1 MFLLILVQIYKKNG
15 GKPHVER
22 NIYKEKTYIIRWRL
36 IFCMK
41 KGDFLPVNATLF
53 YRKVIKILNL
63 RIMEQKQTGSRAYLI
78 SIVMVAVLG
87 GLLFGYDTAVISGAE
102 KGLQA
107 FFMGAEDF
115 TYTDFWHGFTSS
127 SALIGCIIGSALS
140 GVMASN
146 WGRKRSLIFAG
157 VMFFISAWGSMCPE
171 SLVLPKGEPNLTLL
185 IVFNLYRV
193 IGGIGVGLASA
204 VCPMYIGEIAP
215 SNIRGM
221 LVSWNQFA
229 IIFGQLV
236 VYFVNFFILGDHI
249 APAIQSVGNGM
260 NQILNGGEAAWA
272 IETGWRYMFGSEM
285 VPAGLFALLICFV
298 PETPRYLAMVGQDA
312 KAERILAR
320 INGAEEAKKILND
333 IKNTV
338 TEKKEKLLT
347 YGVLCIFVGVMLSVF
362 QQAVGINAVLYY
374 APRIYE
380 AMGFDNPMVLTVF
393 NGIVNLGF
401 TCVAIFTVEKLG
413 RKPLL
418 ITGSLGMALGAIG
431 VAITFGNPNLQLL
444 CMVSIMVYS
453 ASFMFSWGPICW
465 VLIAEV
471 FPNTIRGAAVAI
483 AVAFQWI
490 FNWIVSTSFVPL
502 ANSMGY
508 WFTYGLYGVI
518 CILAA
523 IFVWKLVPETKGKS
537 LEDMT
542 KLWKKN

>member
-1 MFLLILVQIYKKNG
+1 MFLLILVQIYKKNR

-22 NIYKEKTYIIRWRL
+22 NIYKEKTYIIRWGL

-41 KGDFLPVNATLF
+41 KGNFLPVNATLF
-53 YRKVIKILNL
+53 YRKVIKILDL

-140 GVMASN
+140 GVLASN

-185 IVFNLYRV
+185 VVFNIYRV

-320 INGAEEAKKILND
+320 INGAEEAKKILDD

-374 APRIYE
+374 APRIYD

-431 VAITFGNPNLQLL
+431 VAITFGNPHLQLL

-490 FNWIVSTSFVPL
+490 FNWIVSTSFVPM
-502 ANSMGY
+502 ANSLGY

-523 IFVWKLVPETKGKS
+523 IFVWKLVPETKGKT

>member
-1 MFLLILVQIYKKNG
+1 MNENQ
-15 GKPHVER
+15 
-22 NIYKEKTYIIRWRL
+22 
-36 IFCMK
+36 
-41 KGDFLPVNATLF
+41 
-53 YRKVIKILNL
+53 
-63 RIMEQKQTGSRAYLI
+63 QGSRSYLI

-107 FFMGAEDF
+107 FFMGANDF
-115 TYTDFWHGFTSS
+115 VYTDFWHGFTSS
-127 SALIGCIIGSALS
+127 SALIGCIIGSAIS
-140 GVMASN
+140 GLLASS

-157 VMFFISAWGSMCPE
+157 IMFFVSAWGSMCPE
-171 SLVLPKGEPNLTLL
+171 TMVLAHGEPNLTLL
-185 IVFNLYRV
+185 IVFNIYRV

-249 APAIQSVGNGM
+249 APIIESIGNGM
-260 NQILNGGEAAWA
+260 NQLTNGGEAAWA

-298 PETPRYLAMVGQDA
+298 PETPRYLAMNGQDE

-320 INGAEEAKKILND
+320 INGAEQAKVILHD

-338 TEKKEKLLT
+338 TEKKEKLMT
-347 YGVLCIFVGVMLSVF
+347 YGFLCIFVGVMLSVF

-380 AMGFDNPMVLTVF
+380 AMGFNNPMMLTVF

-418 ITGSLGMALGAIG
+418 LIGSLGMAIGAIG
-431 VAITFGNPNLQLL
+431 VAITFGNPDLQLM

-518 CILAA
+518 CVLAA
-523 IFVWKLVPETKGKS
+523 VFVWRLVPETKGKT

-542 KLWKKN
+542 RLWKK